1 MRHDLEEL
9 KENERQLD
17 ALIET
22 MKEASKRQ
30 QEARH
35 SYVTCQDLHN
45 IDMYKDQ
52 MVMVVKGESKSF
64 FSTILISSLLP
75 HSTPRIATHS
85 HGWRSASDCAQIG
98 EGGN

>member
-1 MRHDLEEL
+1 MKNVIQWKRGSSLNNLDRISLMRHDLEEL

-30 QEARH
+30 QEAKF

-45 IDMYKDQ
+45 IDMYKEQ
-52 MVMVVKGESKSF
+52 MIMVVKGEYK
-64 FSTILISSLLP
+64 
-75 HSTPRIATHS
+75 
-85 HGWRSASDCAQIG
+85 D
-98 EGGN
+98 